1 MKKKREFDF
10 LKERKLQISLLKM
23 KVTVLLLLVCVLQSV
38 AGAYSQTTKY
48 DISMTSGK
56 LENVFKLIEQKG
68 EYTFLYSIEDIDQI
82 SSVNV
87 NVKQADLKEVLD
99 ICCMKLRKECNLLE
113 MSVG

>member
-56 LENVFKLIEQKG
+56 LENVFGQMPGQLSSP
-68 EYTFLYSIEDIDQI
+68 YTHRLVGRGTDLPPAPQLSLSPSIFQCSDE
-82 SSVNV
+82 
-87 NVKQADLKEVLD
+87 
-99 ICCMKLRKECNLLE
+99 
-113 MSVG
+113 

>member
-68 EYTFLYSIEDIDQI
+68 EYTFLYSIEDIGYHKDPV
-82 SSVNV
+82 SDHR
-87 NVKQADLKEVLD
+87 QAVPDHTQPRGARYSP
-99 ICCMKLRKECNLLE
+99 CH
-113 MSVG
+113 